1 MQQLQQLPNER
12 DSVEQEQMLS
22 SSITGL
28 QTAIRLEEADLRL
41 TENALAILIDEV
53 NALLPCHQACLSGL
67 QQTVPAMLSRVS
79 GAHQIIIAGPHAKVL
94 CSILGFSLNR
104 KIVFAVLLPVTSLR
118 SGSADQDDDVT
129 AGGGQWGHCSV
140 ALEVM
145 LADHRG

>member
-53 NALLPCHQACLSGL
+53 NAFLPCHQACLSGL

-79 GAHQIIIAGPHAKVL
+79 CAHQIIIAGPHAKVL
-94 CSILGFSLNR
+94 CSVQGVCSQPQVCFCCP
-104 KIVFAVLLPVTSLR
+104 AAGHLPAQRQCR
-118 SGSADQDDDVT
+118 SG
-129 AGGGQWGHCSV
+129 
-140 ALEVM
+140 
-145 LADHRG
+145 R